1 MKGLVPKLAREVT
14 VQLNRQSDGQTINN
28 TTKNELIKNG
38 KQDKITLTDITK
50 EQWFWDKAVLS

>member
-1 MKGLVPKLAREVT
+1 MKGSASKLKREVN
-14 VQLNRQSDGQTINN
+14 VQKNRQTDDQIINN
-28 TTKNELIKNG
+28 LTKNQLIKNG